1 LRFGRPDCRIP
12 FRSFGENIIIDKYLG
27 FSNHFLIPE
36 FIEGRLRI
44 RFTDIVLVHKRK
56 VNSEP
61 MKKIV
66 ECVPNFSEG
75 RNREIID
82 AIARA
87 IEETS
92 GCTLLDVDP
101 GKSTNRTVYTFV
113 GDPDA
118 VVEGALNSARVAKE
132 VIDMRRHKGEHP
144 RFGAMD
150 VCPFIPVAGVT
161 MEECAQIAKKFGQRA
176 AEELQVPFYLYEEA
190 ATADY
195 RRKLPDV
202 RSGEYEGLEE
212 KLKDPKWKPDFGPDR
227 FVPTWGAT
235 ATGARMFLIAYNVN
249 ILGTSNQA
257 HRIALNLREAGRG
270 PDEPGRLKAVKGMGW
285 FVDEY
290 NLAQVTVNLNDYRIT
305 PIHTL
310 FEEVKAEAAAL
321 NVAVAGSEIVG
332 LVPIES
338 ILMAAENYIEKEG
351 LFILD
356 EDQKVRLVIERLGLN
371 SVAPFD
377 PNEKIIEYR
386 VAQKKNEPLAGMT
399 LRAFVEEVASRS
411 SAPGGGS
418 ASAAIAAMGAGL
430 GAMVG
435 KLTYGVRKFESVDA
449 QMRESIPPLHDAVAR
464 LIPMIDADATAFN
477 DFMEALRLP
486 KTNDAERAMRAERM
500 QAGLKKAIDIP
511 LTTMKIADSAWD
523 ALCEVA
529 IYGNPASR
537 SDVEVGAKALETGIW
552 GAYKNV
558 MINMADITD
567 ETFKREISEEAATLV
582 DRAKDKCAHILE
594 ILEKNE
600 ERKPKTGI

>member
-1 LRFGRPDCRIP
+1 MMVKP
-12 FRSFGENIIIDKYLG
+12 
-27 FSNHFLIPE
+27 
-36 FIEGRLRI
+36 
-44 RFTDIVLVHKRK
+44 
-56 VNSEP
+56 
-61 MKKIV
+61 IV

-75 RNREIID
+75 RNKETIE

-87 IEETS
+87 IRETD

-101 GKSTNRTVYTFV
+101 GASTNRTVYTFV
-113 GDPDA
+113 GDPET
-118 VVEGALNSARVAKE
+118 VIEGALAAARVAK
-132 VIDMRRHKGEHP
+132 VRIDMRRHKGEHP

-161 MEECAQIAKKFGQRA
+161 MEECAQIAKHFGQRA

-190 ATADY
+190 ASADY

-202 RSGEYEGLEE
+202 RKGEYEGLEE

-227 FVPTWGAT
+227 FVPTWGAS

-290 NLAQVTVNLNDYRIT
+290 NLAQVTVNLNDYRVT
-305 PIHTL
+305 PIHEL
-310 FEEVKAEAAAL
+310 FEAVKEEAAAL
-321 NVAVAGSEIVG
+321 NVGVAGSEIVG
-332 LVPIES
+332 LAPLES
-338 ILMAAENYIEKEG
+338 ILMAAEYYIEKEG

-356 EDQKVRLVIERLGLN
+356 EDQRVRLAIERLGLN

-377 PNEKIIEYR
+377 PKEKIIEYR
-386 VAQKKNEPLAGMT
+386 VAGERSEPLAGMT
-399 LRAFVEEVASRS
+399 LRGFIEEVASRS

-418 ASAAIAAMGAGL
+418 VSAAVAAMGAGL

-435 KLTYGVRKFESVDA
+435 KLTYGVRKFESVDG
-449 QMRESIPPLHDAVAR
+449 QMRKNIPPLHDAVAR
-464 LIPMIDADATAFN
+464 LIPMIDADTTAYN

-486 KTNDAERAMRAERM
+486 KKSDEERTLRAERM

-511 LTTMKIADSAWD
+511 LTTMKIGDGAWD

-529 IYGNPASR
+529 RYGNPASR
-537 SDVEVGAKALETGIW
+537 SDVEVGARALETGIW

-558 MINMADITD
+558 MINMAGITD
-567 ETFKREISEEAATLV
+567 EKFKKNISEEAASLV
-582 DRAKDKCAHILE
+582 DRAKEKCTRVLT

-600 ERKPKTGI
+600 KR

>member
-1 LRFGRPDCRIP
+1 
-12 FRSFGENIIIDKYLG
+12 
-27 FSNHFLIPE
+27 
-36 FIEGRLRI
+36 
-44 RFTDIVLVHKRK
+44 
-56 VNSEP
+56 

-75 RNREIID
+75 NNRETIE

-87 IEETS
+87 IRETP
-92 GCTLLDVDP
+92 GCSLLDVDP

-118 VVEGALNSARVAKE
+118 VVQGALNSATVARGL
-132 VIDMRRHKGEHP
+132 IDMRTHKGEHP
-144 RFGAMD
+144 RMGAMD
-150 VCPFIPVAGVT
+150 VCPFIPVANVS
-161 MEECAQIAKKFGQRA
+161 MAECVEISKIFGRRA
-176 AEELQVPFYLYEEA
+176 AEALGVPFFLYEEA
-190 ATADY
+190 AAQEY
-195 RRKLPDV
+195 RRKLPQV
-202 RSGEYEGLEE
+202 RQGEYEGLAER
-212 KLKDPKWKPDFGPDR
+212 LKQERWKPDFGPAE
-227 FVPTWGAT
+227 FVPQWGAT
-235 ATGARMFLIAYNVN
+235 ATGARSFLIAYNVN

-290 NLAQVTVNLNDYRIT
+290 NLAQVTVNLNDYQVT
-305 PIHTL
+305 PIHTM
-310 FEEVKAEAAAL
+310 FEAVKTEAAAL
-321 NVAVAGSEIVG
+321 NVGVAGSEIVG
-332 LVPIES
+332 LVPLAS
-338 ILMAAENYIEKEG
+338 FLMAAEYYMEKEG

-377 PNEKIIEYR
+377 PQEKIIEYR
-386 VAQKKNEPLAGMT
+386 VAEEPDEPLAAMSV
-399 LRAFVEEVASRS
+399 RAFIQEVASRS

-418 ASAAIAAMGAGL
+418 VSAALAAMGAGL

-449 QMRESIPPLHDAVAR
+449 QMRQNIPPLHDAATR
-464 LIPMIDADATAFN
+464 LIAMIDADTTAFN

-486 KTNDAERAMRAERM
+486 KGTDDERALRTDRL

-511 LTTMKIADSAWD
+511 LTTMKLGDGAWD

-529 IYGNPASR
+529 RHGNPASR

-558 MINMADITD
+558 MINMVDIRD
-567 ETFKREISEEAATLV
+567 DAFKTRITQEAEELRRRAA
-582 DRAKDKCAHILE
+582 AKFAEVLDILE
-594 ILEKNE
+594 Q
-600 ERKPKTGI
+600 R